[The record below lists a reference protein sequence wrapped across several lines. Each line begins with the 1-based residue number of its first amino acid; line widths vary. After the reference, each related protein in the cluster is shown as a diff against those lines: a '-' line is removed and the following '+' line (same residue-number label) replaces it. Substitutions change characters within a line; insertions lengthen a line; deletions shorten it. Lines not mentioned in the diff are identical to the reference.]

1 MTSNPSSPASP
12 LEDISLHTASFERY
26 VVGCDLGQ
34 SRDPT
39 AIAVV
44 RRLDDDVA
52 NPGRPIFQ
60 VGHLERLPLGTPYPG
75 VVRHVSRMLG
85 AAPLRGKAEL
95 VIDFTGVGRPVFDMF
110 QGHGVSPIG
119 VTITAGDAVTH
130 EGMIYRVPKLA
141 LISRVQAL
149 LHDGRLKI
157 HKGLPDAPALVAEL
171 QDFRAEVTDSGYW
184 KFGARSGKH
193 DDLVLA
199 VAIALWR
206 AHGDNVPGYGVFEHT
221 RRLAAAQNIPLPEM
235 PLPSEFG
242 FTFAQ
247 AVGKPTNAL
256 VALKVPEGATM
267 LYGTSG
273 QEYSAR
279 GGVIKVQPN
288 DVSPLLQLGCRRVA
302 S

>member
-1 MTSNPSSPASP
+1 MTSNPSWPAP
-12 LEDISLHTASFERY
+12 LEDISPHKASFERY

-44 RRLDDDVA
+44 RRFDDDVG

-75 VVRHVSRMLG
+75 VVRHVLRMLG

-110 QGHGVSPIG
+110 QGQGVSPIG
-119 VTITAGDAVTH
+119 VTITAGDAVTC
-130 EGMIYRVPKLA
+130 EGMIYRVPKLV

-157 HKGLPDAPALVAEL
+157 HKDLLDAPALVAEL

-206 AHGDNVPGYGVFEHT
+206 AHGDNIPGFGVYEFYRREAAKVGGGDAVMTPTPNLGFGMT
-221 RRLAAAQNIPLPEM
+221 RAPAAA
-235 PLPSEFG
+235 
-242 FTFAQ
+242 
-247 AVGKPTNAL
+247 VVK
-256 VALKVPEGATM
+256 LKAPDCISTVYGMTGTM
-267 LYGTSG
+267 YNV
-273 QEYSAR
+273 R
-279 GGVIKVQPN
+279 GGFVEVTEE
-288 DVSPLLQLGCRRVA
+288 DVTPLLQRGWKRVA
-302 S
+302 